1 MGRAPG
7 VESAAPHRR
16 RGDVLVGDTLGRLGD
31 GKGAVSRLKAFTA
44 GGPQPLTENA
54 LLSLGWWSRAAGQP
68 ADAVSAYRALLS
80 AYPQSASAPWA
91 RAGLVQ
97 ALLDQNDFAA
107 AREEAKRLEASSK
120 TSPLVLPTLL
130 SLRRWAA
137 DKGKVE
143 EGRALDT
150 DLLARTLE
158 PETRAWVLL
167 LSGELARQA
176 GNVGEARDRLELVR
190 SARQAAPA
198 IVQQAEL
205 RLAQIDFDAREYAQA
220 QTAALALL
228 NQPLADDVRAAALL
242 LVAESAYWARNWDQA
257 AASYSRFVSDFPKRP
272 EAPAAGF
279 ALGWAEFRR
288 GRFDAARER
297 WAAFA
302 REAPADPRAGEA
314 LLLAAELAA
323 KAGIAPRRGPCS
335 IEWSASTRAPSRPRW
350 PGSTAR
356 SSRSM
361 PAARP
366 MPWPSWNR
374 VGPGGSTSSPY
385 LARARV
391 AKGLA
396 LLASKQ
402 PTAAESELTAAL
414 GQGDDAISQLGLGVI
429 AFGRGQWDA
438 AARAFGEARDAGAGG
453 VAAAAEYGLAAVAF
467 NQGKTDDFKKLAG
480 ELLAGPDDPATTPL
494 LLRGMEAVA
503 VEEKRWADARTLAL
517 RLAAPVPSL
526 RSSRVAALAEVGAA
540 AGASRAMA
548 ARPRDV
554 SGARGRL
561 SVEPQPRGRARRARE
576 ALLRTGA
583 PADARRELES
593 FTASAPPGDPRR
605 SHAMSLLG
613 EAQEATGDRTAAA
626 QTYARFATEH
636 PTGKEAPAALLG
648 AGRLLQ
654 SEAGKWDQAR
664 PLLERAVKDG
674 DTAIAAEAAYHLGEG
689 LRAAGRNDEAAE
701 AYMTAAY
708 VAPDSVWA
716 RKALLGAGRAFAAAK
731 QNDAAVIVYKK
742 LLAASSVEPDLA
754 SEARSRLKSL
764 GVN

>member
-1 MGRAPG
+1 
-7 VESAAPHRR
+7 
-16 RGDVLVGDTLGRLGD
+16 
-31 GKGAVSRLKAFTA
+31 
-44 GGPQPLTENA
+44 
-54 LLSLGWWSRAAGQP
+54 
-68 ADAVSAYRALLS
+68 
-80 AYPQSASAPWA
+80 
-91 RAGLVQ
+91 
-97 ALLDQNDFAA
+97 
-107 AREEAKRLEASSK
+107 
-120 TSPLVLPTLL
+120 
-130 SLRRWAA
+130 
-137 DKGKVE
+137 
-143 EGRALDT
+143 
-150 DLLARTLE
+150 
-158 PETRAWVLL
+158 VLL

-176 GNVGEARDRLELVR
+176 GNAGEARDRLELVR
-190 SARQAAPA
+190 STGVAAPA

-228 NQPLADDVRAAALL
+228 NQPLADDLRAAALL

-257 AASYSRFVSDFPKRP
+257 VASYSRFVSDFPKRP
-272 EAPAAGF
+272 EAPAAAF

-288 GRFDAARER
+288 GRLDAARDR
-297 WAAFA
+297 WATFA

-323 KAGIAPRRGPCS
+323 KAGDRTQA
-335 IEWSASTRAPSRPRW
+335 RAMLDRVVGQY
-350 PGSTAR
+350 PGTEQAEVAR
-356 SSRSM
+356 VNRAILSLNAGR
-361 PAARP
+361 ATDALAEL
-366 MPWPSWNR
+366 NR
-374 VGPGGSTSSPY
+374 VGPGSSTSSSPY
-385 LARARV
+385 LGRARV

-402 PTAAESELTAAL
+402 PAAAESELKAAL

-429 AFGRGQWDA
+429 AFGRGQWDV
-438 AARAFGEARDAGAGG
+438 AARGFGEARDAGAGG

-467 NQGKTDDFKKLAG
+467 NQRRTDDFKKLGA
-480 ELLAGPDDPATTPL
+480 ELLAGPDDPATTPF

-503 VEEKRWADARTLAL
+503 VEDKRWADARTLAL
-517 RLAAPVPSL
+517 RLARQFP
-526 RSSRVAALAEVGAA
+526 RSDVTPTALAEVGAA
-540 AGASRAMA
+540 AGAADQWPLAREMYQTLA
-548 ARPRDV
+548 AGYPSSADRE
-554 SGARGRL
+554 AGRVVL
-561 SVEPQPRGRARRARE
+561 GE

-583 PADARRELES
+583 PADARRELET
-593 FTASAPPGDPRR
+593 FTASAPPGDSRRPR
-605 SHAMSLLG
+605 AMSLLG

-626 QTYARFATEH
+626 QTYARFATEN

-674 DTAIAAEAAYHLGEG
+674 DAAVTAEAAYHLGEG

-716 RKALLGAGRAFAAAK
+716 RRALLGAGLAFAAAK
-731 QNDAAVIVYKK
+731 QNGAAVIVYKK

-754 SEARSRLKSL
+754 SEARTRLKSL